1 MSQAIILPR
10 DVVRSVT
17 EHPYRLIVPVVAFG
31 ILSVVYAVVR
41 PVSWEAAQALVV
53 RDEAGDRLS
62 RPGRFTH
69 QDEMKTS
76 QETIL
81 ELAKSRSVLAKALA
95 EVGPPADHRSTTK
108 WPSDPDLESLQDSV
122 KVTPPKGAEFGKTE
136 VFYLKVRDQSQERA
150 VQLALAVC
158 RQLQNRFAELR
169 ESKARSTTDELTK
182 SVSLAQAD
190 LAEATRALSETEQ
203 QVGSDLAELRILSDS
218 PSGDS
223 DLRRTA
229 TELERELRSFRA
241 TQLENQEF
249 LKLLTIA
256 QDDPDKLLASPSIL
270 IKVQPALGRLKDGLV
285 DAQLR
290 TGQLMGTM
298 AEEHPLVQGARA
310 AEQAICNQVH
320 NEIQVAIRGIEVE
333 LRVDADHIQALEAQS
348 AAIKAR
354 LARLTS
360 VRAPY
365 ANLAASAKNRSET
378 LKIVEHELSEAR
390 ASQATAHTTS
400 LINVVD
406 TPDTGTRPV
415 GPGRTMIVL
424 GGIGGGLLLGFAILF
439 LTLSPRV
446 EPHLDRRLMMPFP
459 VSPVAKRTRSLS
471 LKQALQRVAQPVV

>member
-1 MSQAIILPR
+1 MSQATIRPR
-10 DVVRSVT
+10 DVVRSVS
-17 EHPYRLIVPVVAFG
+17 EHPFRLITPVVALG
-31 ILSVVYAVVR
+31 ILSIVYAVVR
-41 PVSWEAAQALVV
+41 PVTWEAAQALVV

-81 ELAKSRSVLAKALA
+81 ELAKSRSVLFKALA
-95 EVGPPADHRSTTK
+95 DVGPPAGRNSAES
-108 WPSDPDLESLQDSV
+108 WPSPADLEALQNSV

-136 VFYLKVRDQSQERA
+136 VFYLKVQDESQERA

-169 ESKARSTTDELTK
+169 ESKARSTTDELAK

-190 LAEATRALSETEQ
+190 LAEATCALNETEK
-203 QVGSDLAELRILSDS
+203 QVGSDLAELRILNDS

-241 TQLENQEF
+241 AQSESQEF

-270 IKVQPALGRLKDGLV
+270 IKAQPALGRLKDGLV

-298 AEEHPLVQGARA
+298 AEAHPLVQGARA
-310 AEQAICNQVH
+310 AEQAIRDQVH

-333 LRVDADHIQALEAQS
+333 LRVDADHIQALETQS
-348 AAIKAR
+348 AAIQAR
-354 LARLTS
+354 LSRLTS
-360 VRAPY
+360 VRAQY
-365 ANLAASAKNRSET
+365 ANLVAAAKNRSES
-378 LKIVEHELSEAR
+378 LKAVEHELSEAR
-390 ASQATAHTTS
+390 ASQAAAHTTS

-415 GPGRTMIVL
+415 GPGRTMIML
-424 GGIGGGLLLGFAILF
+424 GGIGGGLLIGFSILF
-439 LTLSPRV
+439 LTLNTSA
-446 EPHLDRRLMMPFP
+446 ESQLDRRLTMPFNA
-459 VSPVAKRTRSLS
+459 SPATKQASSLN
-471 LKQALQRVAQPVV
+471 LKQALQRVRRPV

>member
-1 MSQAIILPR
+1 MSQAIIRPR
-10 DVVRSVT
+10 DVVRSVSH
-17 EHPYRLIVPVVAFG
+17 HPYRLIVPVVAFG
-31 ILSVVYAVVR
+31 LLSVVYAAFR

-95 EVGPPADHRSTTK
+95 EVGPPADRDSDEP
-108 WPSDPDLESLQDSV
+108 WPSADDLEALQGSV

-136 VFYLKVRDQSQERA
+136 VFYLKVQSRSQERA
-150 VQLALAVC
+150 IQLAQAVC

-182 SVSLAQAD
+182 SASLARAD
-190 LAEATRALSETEQ
+190 LEEATRALNEIEQ
-203 QVGSDLAELRILSDS
+203 QVGSDLAELRILNDL

-229 TELERELRSFRA
+229 TELERELRSFQA
-241 TQLENQEF
+241 AQLESQEF

-270 IKVQPALGRLKDGLV
+270 IKAQPALGRLKDGLV

-310 AEQAICNQVH
+310 AEEAIRNQVH

-333 LRVDADHIQALEAQS
+333 LRVDADHIRALETQS
-348 AAIKAR
+348 AGIQAR

-360 VRAPY
+360 VRAQY
-365 ANLAASAKNRSET
+365 SNLAASAKNRSET
-378 LKIVEHELSEAR
+378 LKAVEHELSEAR
-390 ASQATAHTTS
+390 PARRAAHTTS

-406 TPDTGTRPV
+406 TPDTGTRPA
-415 GPGRTMIVL
+415 GPGGTMIVL
-424 GGIGGGLLLGFAILF
+424 GGMGGGLLIGFSILF
-439 LTLSPRV
+439 LTLSPSAELPSESRSKTLYA
-446 EPHLDRRLMMPFP
+446 P
-459 VSPVAKRTRSLS
+459 SPVAKQSPRMN
-471 LKQALQRVAQPVV
+471 LKQALQRVAETV